1 MSEEAVPRNTEERIK
16 EAARKVFMEKGFDGT
31 TTRDIAEAAGINV
44 ALTNYYFRS
53 KEKLFRMI
61 FEDAHRKFFH
71 ESHEL
76 LQRPISLREKIPQ
89 LIASDFRLFAKNP
102 NLSLFLH
109 TERHRH
115 PELLTTSKE
124 MPSALLFFF
133 NQVQEAVV
141 QGEIRPVA
149 PAHVLQLIMANV
161 QFVYLSKPIMFQCTN
176 LTPAAYT
183 DFIAQHQQLVTQM
196 IMTYLFEF

>member
-1 MSEEAVPRNTEERIK
+1 MSEETAPQNTEKRIK

-61 FEDAHRKFFH
+61 FEDAHRDFFH

-76 LQRPISLREKIPQ
+76 LQKPISLREKIPQ

-102 NLSLFLH
+102 NLSLFLI

-115 PELLTTSKE
+115 PELLASAKE
-124 MPSALLFFF
+124 APPAVLFFLD
-133 NQVQEAVV
+133 QVQEAVT

-161 QFVYLSKPIMFQCTN
+161 QFVYLSKPIMFQCAN
-176 LTPAAYT
+176 IASAAYGE
-183 DFIAQHQQLVTQM
+183 FIANHQQLVTQM
-196 IMTYLFEF
+196 IMTYLFDF

>member
-1 MSEEAVPRNTEERIK
+1 MTEEAVPLNTEKRIK

-31 TTRDIAEAAGINV
+31 TSRDIAEAAGINV

-61 FEDAHRKFFH
+61 FEDAHREFFH

-76 LQRPISLREKIPQ
+76 LQKPISLREKIPQ
-89 LIASDFRLFAKNP
+89 LIAADFRLFAKNP
-102 NLSLFLH
+102 NLALFLL

-115 PELLTTSKE
+115 PELLT
-124 MPSALLFFF
+124 SAEEQPPTLAFFL
-133 NQVQEAVV
+133 NQVQEAVD
-141 QGEIRPVA
+141 QGEIRPVS

-161 QFVYLSKPIMFQCTN
+161 QFLFLSKPIMVQCAN
-176 LTPAAYT
+176 LKPTTYA
-183 DFIAQHQQLVTQM
+183 DFADQHQQLVTQM
-196 IMTYLFEF
+196 IMTYLFDF